1 MTIENIITLL
11 TLVFLQGVL
20 GIDNLLYIAIESRR
34 VAPEFR
40 SRVRRIGI
48 LVAVAL
54 RIVLL
59 VILINLIAQFQNPFF
74 HLETYFLRG
83 DFTLQSI
90 IVLIGGVFILYTAT
104 KEIFHLINFESV
116 DDKESE
122 LDYKS
127 NKSAIVAIVFMNI
140 IFSFDSILAAMALTD
155 VILIMVLAIVMGGVL
170 MIFLADRVSD
180 FIKKNRMFEVLGLF
194 ILFIVGI
201 MLLTEGAH
209 LSHLKLLGNEILP
222 MSKSTF
228 YFVIG
233 ILVLIDIVQHRYN
246 KRLNR

>member
-1 MTIENIITLL
+1 MIENIITLL

-40 SRVRRIGI
+40 TRVRRIGI
-48 LVAVAL
+48 IIAVAL

-59 VILINLIAQFQNPFF
+59 VLLINLIAKFQNPFF
-74 HLETYFLRG
+74 LLDNDFLSG
-83 DFTLQSI
+83 HFTLHSI
-90 IVLIGGVFILYTAT
+90 IVLVGGVFILYTAT
-104 KEIFHLINFESV
+104 KEIFHVINFKSV
-116 DDKESE
+116 DENENDVEF
-122 LDYKS
+122 KS
-127 NKSAIVAIVFMNI
+127 NKSVIVAIVLMNI

-155 VILIMVLAIVMGGVL
+155 ILFIMVFAIILGSL
-170 MIFLADRVSD
+170 IMIFLADRVSN

-209 LSHLKLLGNEILP
+209 LSHLKVLDNEILP

-228 YFVIG
+228 YFVISV
-233 ILVLIDIVQHRYN
+233 LVLIDIVQHRYN
-246 KRLNR
+246 KRLNN